1 MQGQIKYSKST
12 EPPTAVLDMNW
23 YTELLTLLAKPK
35 SDVAENYTSCLK
47 RGTPVCR
54 DNKLIK
60 TVEDR
65 IPKEKV
71 CLKSQV
77 KSISGGKDEMMLE
90 NINHTI
96 FTCFGPM

>member
-1 MQGQIKYSKST
+1 M
-12 EPPTAVLDMNW
+12 DMNW
-23 YTELLTLLAKPK
+23 YTELLTLLAKSK
-35 SDVAENYTSCLK
+35 SDVAESYTSCLK

-60 TVEDR
+60 TVEER

-77 KSISGGKDEMMLE
+77 KSISGGKDE
-90 NINHTI
+90 NDARKYSS
-96 FTCFGPM
+96 